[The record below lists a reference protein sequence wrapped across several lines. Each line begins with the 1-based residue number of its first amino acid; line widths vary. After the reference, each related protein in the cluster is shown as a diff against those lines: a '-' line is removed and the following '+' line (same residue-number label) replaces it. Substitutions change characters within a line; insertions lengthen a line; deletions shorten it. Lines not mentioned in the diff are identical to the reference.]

1 MGDIEKLETLVREL
15 AEENVKLSSN
25 LRNTTDTLRM
35 EIDRVAMMVQGGG
48 PLQPQPIV
56 QPEAAAVRAKN
67 VADLKL
73 AVRMSDK
80 VKDFKEGQELK
91 VQEWIRIFDD
101 EITQLKNWNGIVN
114 DLELTT
120 YVDCFKD
127 KLDVNVVKR
136 LDAAFKNQ
144 APVITWANVTV
155 GQLHDI
161 MVREFGTKEP
171 DVRAILLQFGPKR
184 LKKAPDMSVAT
195 FYCKWQ
201 ERLPTCMLPTDANKN
216 DKFLDLVKRA
226 SFYVG
231 LNDKYIQEHLY
242 QLEGDDWTLETYYE
256 EACLAEQKRDLEMGA
271 SASQVEASASI
282 TGNEGDTRNNN
293 YGRSGHSDKPSL
305 KNIYCSVKSD
315 NSGKGRVESVAKYRR

>member
-25 LRNTTDTLRM
+25 LRDTTDTLRM

-48 PLQPQPIV
+48 PLQPQAIV

-73 AVRMSDK
+73 AFRRSDK

-114 DLELTT
+114 DLELAA
-120 YVDCFKD
+120 YVCCFKD

-136 LDAAFKNQ
+136 LDTAFENH

-155 GQLHDI
+155 RQLHDI
-161 MVREFGTKEP
+161 MIMEFGTKEP
-171 DVRAILLQFGPKR
+171 DVSAILLQFGPNR

-195 FYCKWQ
+195 FYHKWQ
-201 ERLPTCMLPTDANKN
+201 DQLPPCMLPTDANGN
-216 DKFLDLVKRA
+216 EKFVDLVKR
-226 SFYVG
+226 SLFYFG
-231 LNDKYIQEHLY
+231 LDDKYLQE
-242 QLEGDDWTLETYYE
+242 QLCQLKDNDLTLKAFYE
-256 EACLAEQKRDLEMGA
+256 EACLAEQKR
-271 SASQVEASASI
+271 
-282 TGNEGDTRNNN
+282 
-293 YGRSGHSDKPSL
+293 K
-305 KNIYCSVKSD
+305 
-315 NSGKGRVESVAKYRR
+315 